1 MAKIAFH
8 ASVLVFFFIW
18 TTEFSVAQS
27 GSSYILPGITTSDT
41 ITIGNLNPQATTAT
55 IGFYDSSGKLSSL
68 TVELAAGA
76 QTRVNPTTVALTT
89 FSGSVVVSGPLP
101 LTVSADRFEGSTG
114 FDFIYPSEPSA
125 DLIIPFLPSGA
136 SVDVNIFN
144 PGTNT
149 AEVKVVLMQSTGAHT
164 DARTATVDPLHTTT
178 INIPSSTNVEYV
190 FVITANLLR
199 PDSPVAANAV
209 IRSFA
214 VGTSGAVPRTD
225 FAVVSA
231 VPRDRFATTS
241 SVPFFAQGPDYFS
254 LLQVDNLSSSEQ
266 TVSITATR
274 ADGTPLPGTNNP
286 ASVVIP
292 PYGSTRQEMAALFG
306 STATTF
312 STGTISVTSQGTKTA
327 AGATSGAKAPLTA
340 TVAIGN
346 ISEPSFAVML
356 PTAAQSTFAFQLR
369 GTGREFFTG
378 ISLQNAGATD
388 AHITLAFVLDQG
400 ATISTISLVVPHSQ
414 QTIGTLADIFPEA
427 QGNGFIWVQS
437 DVPITAV
444 GMDGRSDNSALALR
458 LPVYASPSFA
468 PAPQQSFSI
477 VGTVRDPNTGVN
489 GQNIGVPNVAF
500 GLTGPIQATTA
511 SDGAGTFTF
520 RDLSPGRYDLA
531 PLPVGYTVSPG
542 GSTIVITNAN
552 SRNNDFTVGLT
563 TPSISTINP
572 ASALV
577 NSSNAGAVQITV
589 QGSNFTP
596 PTTFT
601 GNIFTGN
608 INKFTTG
615 SVVLFGAS
623 QVATTVVNPTVLTAS
638 IDPTLLVTTGPV
650 QIRVRNLG
658 PSGDFIDSSSLT
670 FIVGTAP
677 PTLSSVTGQPS
688 PIVAG
693 TVTNPFT
700 VIVNGTGFTPATQMR
715 VNFQARL
722 TTYVNENQVI
732 GTVLPSDVSQAGF
745 VPITV
750 QNPNSVDSTPFQ
762 LPVLYPIP
770 AVTQISPTSLMAQV
784 SLSAQPV
791 QITVNGT
798 SFGQNPTNL
807 LDTAMVLVN
816 GTAVVTQYV
825 SSTQLIALV
834 PATYVATPGLLQIT
848 VANPQPNLAPSNA
861 AALFVVNPVPVIT
874 SVDAGNVVWNP
885 NTPPNAS
892 FNQPVVIVGSNFSPN
907 ATVWVNPPCD
917 ALGFRK
923 ALSTVR
929 NSSTQ
934 VIATI
939 PIRCAGPYMLEVEN
953 PQPGGGLSAPVSLVV
968 PSIAASANDSIANPQ
983 PNLAPSNAATLFVA
997 NPVPVITSIA
1007 ADNVVRNPSTPPNA
1021 SFNQPVV
1028 IVGSNFSPNAI
1039 VSVNPPC
1046 DALGFRKALSTVR
1059 NSSTQVIA
1067 TIPIPC
1073 AGAYMIEVE
1082 NPQPDGGLS
1091 APVSLVVP
1099 STASSTLE

>member
-8 ASVLVFFFIW
+8 AFVLVLVFTCTATI
-18 TTEFSVAQS
+18 SLAQN
-27 GSSYILPGITTSDT
+27 GNSYIFPGITTTDT

-68 TVELAAGA
+68 TVELGAGT
-76 QTRVNPTTVALTT
+76 QTRVNPTTLALTT
-89 FSGSVVVSGPLP
+89 FNGSVVVSGPLP
-101 LTVSADRFEGSTG
+101 LSVSADRFEGSTG
-114 FDFIYPSEPSA
+114 FDFIYPSEASA

-149 AEVKVVLMQSTGAHT
+149 AEVKVVLMQATGAHT
-164 DARTATVDPLHTTT
+164 EARTATVDPLHTST
-178 INIPSSTNVEYV
+178 INIPASSNVAYA
-190 FVITANLLR
+190 FVVTANLLR

-225 FAVVSA
+225 FAVVPA
-231 VPRDRFATTS
+231 VPRDQFSTAS

-254 LLQVDNLSSSEQ
+254 LVQVDNLSSSDQ

-274 ADGTPLPGTNNP
+274 ADGTLLPGTNNP
-286 ASVVIP
+286 ASVELP

-312 STGTISVTSQGTKTA
+312 STGTITVTSQGTKTA
-327 AGATSGAKAPLTA
+327 SGTTSGPKAPLT
-340 TVAIGN
+340 VAVGIGN

-356 PTAAQSTFAFQLR
+356 PAGPQTTFGFQLR

-378 ISLQNAGATD
+378 LSLQSAGATD
-388 AHITLAFVLDQG
+388 ANVTLAFVLDQG
-400 ATISTISLVVPHSQ
+400 ATISTIPLVVPRSQ
-414 QTIGTLADIFPEA
+414 QKIGTLADIFPEA

-444 GMDGRSDNSALALR
+444 GLDGRSDNSALALR
-458 LPVYASPSFA
+458 LPVYASPNFT
-468 PAPQQSFSI
+468 PPPQQSFSI
-477 VGTVRDPNTGVN
+477 VGTVRDPNSGVN

-500 GLTGPIQATTA
+500 GISGPIQATTA

-520 RDLSPGRYDLA
+520 RHLSPGRYDLA

-577 NSSNAGAVQITV
+577 NSGNASAVQITV

-623 QVATTVVNPTVLTAS
+623 QVSTTVINPTVLTAS
-638 IDPTLLVTTGPV
+638 IDPSLLVTTGPV
-650 QIRVRNLG
+650 QVRVRNLG

-677 PTLSSVTGQPS
+677 PALSGVTGQPS
-688 PIVAG
+688 PIIAG
-693 TVTNPFT
+693 TVSNPFT
-700 VIVNGTGFTPATQMR
+700 VIVNGTGFTPATQVR
-715 VNFQARL
+715 VNFQARP
-722 TTYVNENQVI
+722 TTFVNENQVI
-732 GTVLPSDVSQAGF
+732 GTVLPTDVSQAGF

-750 QNPNSVDSTPFQ
+750 QNPNSVDSAPFM

-770 AVTQISPTSLMAQV
+770 TVTQISPSSLTAQV
-784 SLSAQPV
+784 ALNAQPV
-791 QITVNGT
+791 QITVTGSN
-798 SFGQNPTNL
+798 FGQNPINL
-807 LDTAMVLVN
+807 LDTATVLVN
-816 GTAVVTQYV
+816 GTAIATQYI
-825 SSTQLIALV
+825 SSTQLTALV
-834 PATYVATPGLLQIT
+834 PANFVATPGLLQVT
-848 VANPQPNLAPSNA
+848 VTNPQPNLAPSNA

-874 SVDAGNVVWNP
+874 SIDAGNVGFNP

-892 FNQPVVIVGSNFSPN
+892 FTQPIVIAGTNFSPN
-907 ATVWVNPPCD
+907 AVAWFNPPCD
-917 ALGFRK
+917 SLGFRK

-934 VIATI
+934 VVAMV
-939 PIRCAGPYMLEVEN
+939 PIRCAGTYMIEVEN
-953 PQPGGGLSAPVSLVV
+953 PQPGGGLSAPVPLVV
-968 PSIAASANDSIANPQ
+968 PAVTPSA
-983 PNLAPSNAATLFVA
+983 
-997 NPVPVITSIA
+997 
-1007 ADNVVRNPSTPPNA
+1007 
-1021 SFNQPVV
+1021 
-1028 IVGSNFSPNAI
+1028 IVGQKNLTRFSLP
-1039 VSVNPPC
+1039 
-1046 DALGFRKALSTVR
+1046 
-1059 NSSTQVIA
+1059 
-1067 TIPIPC
+1067 
-1073 AGAYMIEVE
+1073 E
-1082 NPQPDGGLS
+1082 
-1091 APVSLVVP
+1091 
-1099 STASSTLE
+1099 